1 MLAGNST
8 DSHIGPEFL
17 KSAAHVN
24 PKGRFRHTKI
34 FNLIFLAGFK
44 FQVEY
49 RFIFIEFRVHFMP
62 LIRLDKVSVAFGA
75 KPLMDHVDFQIE
87 PGERVALVG
96 LNGAGKSTLLKVIGS
111 HQHVDSG
118 EFWCDPA
125 CRIAE
130 LPQAMPAADER
141 SVREVV
147 SGGLSDIVALRKAY
161 DELSADD
168 AVNMAELEKLQHKI
182 EALDGWH
189 LEQRV
194 QKVIDRLNLP
204 ADKLMNQLS
213 GGWRRRAALGA
224 ALVQEP
230 QLLLLDEPTNHLDI
244 ETIEWLEEQLLA
256 YNGGL
261 LFISHDRALV
271 EKLATRIIELDRGQL
286 TSFPGSYTT
295 YLTQKEKLLEE
306 EARHNALFDKRLA
319 QEETWIRQ
327 GIKARRTRN
336 EGRVRAL
343 KAMRV
348 EHSERR
354 NRQGKA
360 KFSVEEAHKSG
371 KLVAE
376 LTGVS
381 HGWEGRSLIR
391 SLDFVLQR
399 GDRVGLIGPNGIGK
413 STLLNILLGK
423 LTPEQG
429 TVRVGT
435 NLQVAYFDQLRGQLD
450 LEKSV
455 IDNISQGRESIELN
469 GKKRHIISYLS
480 DFLFSPERSRTPVK
494 ALSGGECN
502 RVMLAKLFSQPANVL
517 VLDEPTNDLDIETL
531 ELLEEI
537 LLEFEGTVLLVSHD
551 RSFLDNVVTS
561 TLAFEGNGKIQE
573 YVGGYNDWLRQ
584 RPVIDSKPAA
594 KPAEKPKAQEAAVK
608 APAAKKKL
616 SYKLQRELDA
626 LPGLLEEAE
635 AKLEELQEEVSGPD
649 FYQQD
654 HQFVTDKL
662 AALQTQEEALE
673 TLMDRWVELE
683 AMQDGDV

>member
-1 MLAGNST
+1 
-8 DSHIGPEFL
+8 
-17 KSAAHVN
+17 
-24 PKGRFRHTKI
+24 
-34 FNLIFLAGFK
+34 
-44 FQVEY
+44 
-49 RFIFIEFRVHFMP
+49 MP

-75 KPLMDHVDFQIE
+75 KPLMDQIDFQID

-96 LNGAGKSTLLKVIGS
+96 LNGAGKSTLLKVIGG
-111 HQHVDSG
+111 HQSTDSG

-141 SVREVV
+141 TVRQVV
-147 SGGLSDIVALRKAY
+147 SDGLADVVRLREAY
-161 DELSADD
+161 DELASQADGVD
-168 AVNMAELEKLQHKI
+168 LAKLEVLQHQI
-182 EALDGWH
+182 EARDGWH

-194 QKVIDRLNLP
+194 QKILERLDLP
-204 ADKLMNQLS
+204 GEKLMSQLS

-244 ETIEWLEEQLLA
+244 ETIEWLEQQLMSFT
-256 YNGGL
+256 GGL

-271 EKLATRIIELDRGQL
+271 EKLSTRIVELDRGQL

-295 YLTQKEKLLEE
+295 YLVQKEKLLEE
-306 EARHNALFDKRLA
+306 EERHNALFDKRLA

-343 KAMRV
+343 KAMRN
-348 EHSERR
+348 ERSDRR

-360 KFSVEEAHKSG
+360 NFNLEEAKKSG
-371 KLVAE
+371 KIAAE

-381 HGWEGRSLIR
+381 HAYDGRSLI
-391 SLDFVLQR
+391 SNLDFMLQR
-399 GDRVGLIGPNGIGK
+399 GDRVGLIGPNGAGK

-423 LTPEQG
+423 LEPAHG
-429 TVRVGT
+429 SVRVGT
-435 NLQVAYFDQLRGQLD
+435 NLKVAYFDQLRSQLD
-450 LEKSV
+450 MEKSV
-455 IDNISQGRESIELN
+455 MDNIAQGRESIELN
-469 GKKRHIISYLS
+469 GRQRHLISYLG
-480 DFLFSPERSRTPVK
+480 DFLFAPERARTPVK

-502 RVMLAKLFSQPANVL
+502 RVMLAKLFSQPANIL

-537 LLEFEGTVLLVSHD
+537 LLDFDGTVLLVSHD

-561 TLAFEGNGKIQE
+561 TLAFEGQGRVRE

-584 RPVIDSKPAA
+584 RPEQTALSKGKPQAKAADSKPEAVAVPGPAA
-594 KPAEKPKAQEAAVK
+594 KN
-608 APAAKKKL
+608 KKKL
-616 SYKLQRELDA
+616 SYKLQRELDGLPA
-626 LPGLLEEAE
+626 LMEEAE
-635 AKLEELQEEVSGPD
+635 QALESLQEDTAAAD

-654 HQFVTDKL
+654 HQVVTDKL
-662 AALQTQEEALE
+662 AALQAQEQKIEE
-673 TLMDRWVELE
+673 LMERWVELE
-683 AMQDGDV
+683 AMQED

>member
-1 MLAGNST
+1 
-8 DSHIGPEFL
+8 
-17 KSAAHVN
+17 
-24 PKGRFRHTKI
+24 
-34 FNLIFLAGFK
+34 
-44 FQVEY
+44 
-49 RFIFIEFRVHFMP
+49 MP

-75 KPLMDHVDFQIE
+75 KPLMDHVDFQID

-111 HQHVDSG
+111 KQATDSG

-147 SGGLSDIVALRKAY
+147 SEGLADIVVLREAY
-161 DELSADD
+161 DELAAKADGAD
-168 AVNMAELEKLQHKI
+168 LSELEELQHKI

-194 QKVIDRLNLP
+194 QQILDRLNLP
-204 ADKLMNQLS
+204 GDKLMSQLS

-244 ETIEWLEEQLLA
+244 ETIEWLEQQLLNF
-256 YNGGL
+256 NGGL

-271 EKLATRIIELDRGQL
+271 EKLATRIVELDRGVL

-295 YLTQKEKLLEE
+295 YLEQKEKLLEE
-306 EARHNALFDKRLA
+306 EERNNALFDKRLA
-319 QEETWIRQ
+319 QEEAWIRQ

-343 KAMRV
+343 KAMRN
-348 EHSERR
+348 ERADRR

-360 KFSVEEAHKSG
+360 KFNMEEAQKSG

-376 LTGVS
+376 LTAVS
-381 HGWEGRSLIR
+381 HSYDGRSLI
-391 SLDFVLQR
+391 SNLDFLLQR
-399 GDRVGLIGPNGIGK
+399 GDRVGLIGPNGAGK
-413 STLLNILLGK
+413 STLLNIILGK
-423 LTPEQG
+423 LNPERG
-429 TVRVGT
+429 DVRVGT
-435 NLQVAYFDQLRGQLD
+435 NLKVAYFDQLRSQLD
-450 LEKSV
+450 MEKSI
-455 IDNISQGRESIELN
+455 IDNIAQGRESIELN
-469 GKKRHIISYLS
+469 GRKRHVISYLS

-502 RVMLAKLFSQPANVL
+502 RVMLAKLFSQPANIL

-537 LLEFEGTVLLVSHD
+537 LLDFDGTVLLVSHD
-551 RSFLDNVVTS
+551 RSFLDNVMTS
-561 TLAFEGNGKIQE
+561 TLAFEGNGRVRE

-584 RPVIDSKPAA
+584 RPEPVEEVKA
-594 KPAEKPKAQEAAVK
+594 KPQPKAAEKPKVEAAPK
-608 APAAKKKL
+608 AKKKL
-616 SYKLQRELDA
+616 SYKLQRELDS
-626 LPGLLEEAE
+626 LPEQLEEAE
-635 AKLEELQEEVSGPD
+635 TALAALQEETAAPD
-649 FYQQD
+649 FYQKD
-654 HQFVTDKL
+654 HQLVSDKL
-662 AALQTQEEALE
+662 AELQTQEEKVEALME
-673 TLMDRWVELE
+673 RWVELE
-683 AMQDGDV
+683 AMQEGDA